1 MGWHLFDF
9 AEQDSIS
16 RQIWFPLASWFTDL
30 PDKVAIRININ
41 SCPYGGINL
50 VPYCIGVQFGMKKS
64 TYQCSTP
71 FNLNRK
77 LYAGGKN
84 MRNKNK
90 LMAAVVVL
98 LSVAITSCAAV
109 VAGGAGAAAAYTYA
123 AGWLDR
129 DYQATMD
136 ATYQA
141 ALDALKESN
150 IEIVEENRD
159 VAKATIRAESPD
171 QTYWVRLESKGEELT
186 NVSIR
191 AGLMGN
197 EAASQQIHRNIEGQL

>member
-1 MGWHLFDF
+1 
-9 AEQDSIS
+9 
-16 RQIWFPLASWFTDL
+16 
-30 PDKVAIRININ
+30 
-41 SCPYGGINL
+41 
-50 VPYCIGVQFGMKKS
+50 
-64 TYQCSTP
+64 
-71 FNLNRK
+71 
-77 LYAGGKN
+77 

-90 LMAAVVVL
+90 LMAALVVL

-129 DYQATMD
+129 DYQVSMD
-136 ATYQA
+136 EAYQA
-141 ALDALKESN
+141 SLDALKESN